1 MSVIKEIYDVAKDT
15 AALRAN
21 AVALKRAL
29 IVELK
34 LNRKCLYEVEKS
46 LSIDDDRRREIID
59 MLDIEELS
67 AAVKYNIPYITIS
80 RKKVTKELAVTFKV
94 KRIEGA
100 DLQKVI
106 ESLYLLISYLKKE
119 NKSKRNKIDLNL
131 RLINIYKYNRVLI
144 ELLK

>member
-1 MSVIKEIYDVAKDT
+1 MSVIKEIYEVAKDA

-29 IVELK
+29 LVELK
-34 LNRKCLYEVEKS
+34 LNRKCLNEVEKS

-59 MLDIEELS
+59 MLDLEELS

-80 RKKVTKELAVTFKV
+80 RKKVTKELATTFKV

-119 NKSKRNKIDLNL
+119 NKSKRNNIDLNL
-131 RLINIYKYNRVLI
+131 RLINIYKYNRVLM